1 MKRRAFTEQDRIE
14 ADKASKKLE
23 RLILPTFFAK
33 LRRRATTLHKLL
45 VCECNACTRDKLPHE
60 TWEAY
65 DNNRE
70 KYQIP
75 WIEKRLKAV
84 MKTID
89 KACKEMD
96 IKYYIQTDP
105 RGSTLWIGSD
115 NDDRYN
121 TEGYCVY

>member
-14 ADKASKKLE
+14 ADKASRKLE
-23 RLILPTFFAK
+23 RLILPTFFAQ

-45 VCECNACTRDKLPHE
+45 LCECNACTRDKFIFE
-60 TWEAY
+60 SQEIY
-65 DNNRE
+65 DRNRID
-70 KYQIP
+70 YQIP
-75 WIEKRLKAV
+75 WIEERLKVV
-84 MKTID
+84 MNTID